1 MGTTAERLRTML
13 TTEPRDRAAIA
24 ELLDRGSHGDRME
37 AITSLGGTALQ
48 GALWN
53 VAAGTPAVTMA
64 DLVPPDAA
72 PLREVIFHGKNSL
85 PAFTLFQKRFCRPPT
100 DAAGEQLWGYNHQNL
115 AWLTGPGYFVVHPEG
130 DAPAAIDYRR
140 VPPGHPP
147 NWPAVKPN
155 DVGLSRFVY
164 RDMVDYLRR
173 VSQHVLIGRATKYGK
188 ELPNYFILCREP

>member
-1 MGTTAERLRTML
+1 MASVAERLRALL
-13 TTEPRDRAAIA
+13 TADRPEGGAIA
-24 ELLDRGSHGDRME
+24 EVLDGGGHADRME
-37 AITSLGGTALQ
+37 AITSLGGTTLQ
-48 GALWN
+48 AKLWHA
-53 VAAGTPAVTMA
+53 AAGAPAVTQA
-64 DLVPPDAA
+64 DLVPPDAP

-85 PAFTLFQKRFCRPPT
+85 PAFTLFQKRFCRPPN
-100 DAAGEQLWGYNHQNL
+100 DAAADQLWGYNHQTL

-140 VPPGHPP
+140 VPPGHPA

-155 DVGLSRFVY
+155 DVGFSRFVY

-173 VSQHVLIGRATKYGK
+173 VSQHVLIGRATRYGK

>member
-1 MGTTAERLRTML
+1 MGAIAERLRAL
-13 TTEPRDRAAIA
+13 LNADRPDREAIA
-24 ELLDRGSHGDRME
+24 ALLDGGSHSDRME
-37 AITSLGGTALQ
+37 AITSLGGPTAQ
-48 GALWN
+48 GQLWAA
-53 VAAGTPAVTMA
+53 AAGASTVTLA

-72 PLREVIFHGKNSL
+72 PLREVIYHGKNSL
-85 PAFTLFQKRFCRPPT
+85 PAFTLFQKRFCRPPK
-100 DAAGEQLWGYNHQNL
+100 DAGADQLWGYNHQTL

-130 DAPAAIDYRR
+130 DAPAAIDYRL

-155 DVGLSRFVY
+155 DVGFSRFVY

-173 VSQHVLIGRATKYGK
+173 VSRHVLIGRATRHGK